1 MVQCLLFLLLLVS
14 ASARGG
20 EAPIVLVLGDSLSA
34 GYGIA
39 SESGWVTRLQR
50 RLQRQNYPHVVV
62 NASISGQTTSGA
74 LARLPA
80 LLKQHRPQI
89 AIIELGGNDGLRGLP
104 IAQIRSNLQD
114 ILDQLAQSGAQILL
128 IAMRVLPNLGPLYT
142 EKFRQVY
149 ADLASEYQVPLA
161 PFLLQGIAAQSKL
174 MQSDGIHPR
183 AEAQTRILDNVW
195 PTLVPLLSVSQ

>member
-1 MVQCLLFLLLLVS
+1 VQCLLFLLLLVS

>member
-1 MVQCLLFLLLLVS
+1 MTSDRVRAFGGS
-14 ASARGG
+14 REASGSR
-20 EAPIVLVLGDSLSA
+20 LSSSVLG
-34 GYGIA
+34 
-39 SESGWVTRLQR
+39 RLT
-50 RLQRQNYPHVVV
+50 P
-62 NASISGQTTSGA
+62 SISGQTTSGA

-80 LLKQHRPQI
+80 LLKQHRPRI

-149 ADLASEYQVPLA
+149 ADLASEYQVTLA
-161 PFLLQGIAAQSKL
+161 PFLLQGIAAQTKL

-195 PTLVPLLSVSQ
+195 PTLVPLLSVPQ

>member
-1 MVQCLLFLLLLVS
+1 VRCLLFLLFLVS
-14 ASARGG
+14 APARGE

-34 GYGIA
+34 AYGIA
-39 SESGWVTRLQR
+39 SESGWVMQLQR

-142 EKFRQVY
+142 EKFNQVY
-149 ADLASEYQVPLA
+149 ADLANEYQISLA
-161 PFLLQGIAAQSKL
+161 PFLLQGIAAQTKL
-174 MQSDGIHPR
+174 MQYDGIHPR
-183 AEAQTRILDNVW
+183 AEAQTRILDNIW
-195 PTLVPLLSVSQ
+195 PTLVTLLSVSQ

>member
-1 MVQCLLFLLLLVS
+1 MRCLLFLLFLVS

-34 GYGIA
+34 GYGLA
-39 SESGWVTRLQR
+39 SESGWVTQLQR

-62 NASISGQTTSGA
+62 NTSISGQTTSGA

-114 ILDQLAQSGAQILL
+114 ILDQLAQSGARILL

-149 ADLASEYQVPLA
+149 ADLASEDQVPLA
-161 PFLLQGIAAQSKL
+161 PFLLQGIAAQTEL

-195 PTLVPLLSVSQ
+195 PTLVPLLNVSQ